1 MFEFMDSISWCALH
15 FWYFVK
21 LYIYIDLMLGDLLL
35 PAPIIVLSIKHCKLS
50 GVTNLENLY
59 TGPQPLTF

>member
-1 MFEFMDSISWCALH
+1 MFEFKDSISWCVLH

-35 PAPIIVLSIKHCKLS
+35 PAPIIVSFFKHCKLS
-50 GVTNLENLY
+50 GVTNLEN
-59 TGPQPLTF
+59 F